1 MKKIKWT
8 IMTLVVSLSV
18 GAAFATAPH
27 FDCRTVQQYYATGGS
42 YMPTGTY
49 GVNYFCNSGTDVCT
63 YTTDGIGDYYP
74 CRAGIYA
81 PVGGGVSD
89 NAVNHKTGKK

>member
-18 GAAFATAPH
+18 GGALATAPH
-27 FDCRTVQQYYATGGS
+27 FDCRTDIQYFATGGG
-42 YMPTGTY
+42 YMPAGTI
-49 GVNYFCNSGTDVCT
+49 GINYFCNTGAQTCT

-74 CRAGIYA
+74 CQMGIYT
-81 PVGGGVSD
+81 PVNVVSD
-89 NAVNHKTGKK
+89 NAVKPKTGKK

>member
-18 GAAFATAPH
+18 GGALATAPH
-27 FDCRTVQQYYATGGS
+27 FDCRNSQQYFLTGGA

-49 GVNYFCNSGTDVCT
+49 GVNYLCNLGTNPCT
-63 YTTDGIGDYYP
+63 YTFDGIQTYTP
-74 CRAGIYA
+74 CRQGNYS
-81 PVGGGVSD
+81 PLPGLTDTQKST
-89 NAVNHKTGKK
+89 TGKK